1 MSRIK
6 AEVPYDMSK
15 SPPAPVMSRKE
26 PERPSRGKHPKGS
39 RAPDVIIVKDPSKP
53 PTQDN
58 LEEVIEV
65 KFPGDDFRKG
75 QAQAYRDIAG
85 PAPFE
90 VLTPQRCGCPNR
102 KEEQQEE
109 RKLTAEDMAEV
120 ALLTLLVI
128 VLIIDDVAPGGQI
141 DDAAIPAAI
150 ARILDRLAPLLRGPV
165 PVVP

>member
-65 KFPGDDFRKG
+65 KFPGDNYREG
-75 QAQAYRDIAG
+75 QEAAYDKIAG
-85 PAPFE
+85 PARFE
-90 VLTPQRCGCPNR
+90 TFDPERCGCPNR
-102 KEEQQEE
+102 KQEQQEE
-109 RKLTAEDMAEV
+109 RRVTAEDVAEAV
-120 ALLTLLVI
+120 LLTLLVI
-128 VLIIDDVAPGGQI
+128 VLIVDDVAPGGQL
-141 DDAAIPAAI
+141 DDAAIPPVI
-150 ARILDRLAPLLRGPV
+150 ARIMDRLAPLLRGPV